1 MPGRAPPKRQKRFY
15 SGKKR
20 RHTQKAQVLIE
31 RPGGRILATA
41 FCAGRVHDFKLF
53 VGSRT
58 ALPPATR
65 CLADSGYLGLTGRH
79 ANSRTPHKKSK
90 HHPLTPE
97 QRAENRRLSKERF
110 PVEHVIRSLKVFRIL
125 AERYRN
131 RRRRFGLR
139 FNLIAAVYNF
149 ELDD

>member
-1 MPGRAPPKRQKRFY
+1 VPGRAPPKRQRRFY

-31 RPGGRILATA
+31 RASGRILATA
-41 FCAGRVHDFKLF
+41 FGTGRTHDFRLF
-53 VGSRT
+53 RASRT
-58 ALPPATR
+58 ALPAQAR
-65 CLADSGYLGLTGRH
+65 CLADSGYLGIARLH
-79 ANSRTPHKKSK
+79 ANSRTPHKSSK
-90 HHPLTPE
+90 LHPLTGE
-97 QRAENRRLSKERF
+97 QKAENRQLSQERF
-110 PVEHVIRSLKVFRIL
+110 PVEHVIRRLKVFRIL
-125 AERYRN
+125 SERYRN